1 MDKMMLPPVVVLV
14 EVAAAAPTNL
24 LNRLPGLVLLGKE
37 MLVLAVFGG
46 IVGVE
51 AVVRVGLEVL

>member
-1 MDKMMLPPVVVLV
+1 MLPPVVVLV